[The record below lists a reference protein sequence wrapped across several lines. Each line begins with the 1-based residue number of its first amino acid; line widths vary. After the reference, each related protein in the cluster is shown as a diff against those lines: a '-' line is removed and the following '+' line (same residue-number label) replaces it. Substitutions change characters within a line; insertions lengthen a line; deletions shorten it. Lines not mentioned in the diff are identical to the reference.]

1 MASTYSNLKIQLM
14 ATGENNTTWGNV
26 TNINLGTA
34 LEEAITGSV
43 DVPFSSANVTLTLTD
58 TNTTQPARNLRLKCT
73 GTTAG
78 ARNLVVP
85 AIEKLYLVT
94 NGCADAI
101 TVKNATGTGIAVPAS
116 ASMWVFNDATNVLD
130 AVSYM
135 SSLTLGAALPV
146 ASGGTGQ
153 TTYTNGQLLIGNT
166 TGSTLTKAT
175 LTAGSGVSITNG
187 TGAITISATGSG
199 GSVTSVNGA
208 GGTTGLTLTG
218 GPITTTG
225 TLTLGGTLGVASGGT
240 NVASYTIGDI
250 LYASATTTLSKL
262 ADVATGSA
270 IISGGVAT
278 APAWGKIGLA
288 THVSGTLPVAN
299 GGTGAATYTNGQLL
313 IGNTTG
319 NTLTPATLTAGTGVT
334 ITNGTGTIT
343 ISSSSSGGT
352 VTSVNGSGGTTGL
365 TLTGGAIT
373 TSGTLTLGGTLA
385 VANGGTGAT
394 SFTNGQL
401 LIGNTTGNTLTA
413 ATLTAG
419 TGVTI
424 TNGTGTITIS
434 SSGGTVTSVNG
445 SGGTTGLTL
454 TGGAITTSGTLTLGG
469 TLATANGGTNL
480 TGFTAANN
488 AIYSTSSSVL
498 TAGTLPITAG
508 GTGATSASAARTA
521 LSAAAS
527 GANTDI
533 TALDQDVTVT
543 ATGTI
548 AANTIGYR
556 GLPQSTKTA
565 SYTLALADAG
575 THIST
580 TTGGIVIPANSSVA
594 FPIGTAITIFNNSAS
609 SQTLSITTD
618 TLRLAGTSSTGSR
631 TISLRGLCTCLKVNT
646 TEWVASGAGVS

>member
-14 ATGENNTTWGNV
+14 AAGENNTTWGNV
-26 TNINLGTA
+26 TNVNLGTA

-58 TNTTQPARNLRLKCT
+58 TNTTQSARNLRLKCT

-130 AVSYM
+130 AMSYM

-175 LTAGSGVSITNG
+175 ITAGTGVTITNG
-187 TGAITISATGSG
+187 TGAITISATGLSG
-199 GSVTSVNGA
+199 TVTSVNGT

-225 TLTLGGTLGVASGGT
+225 TLTLGGTLAVANGGT
-240 NVASYTIGDI
+240 NVASYAIGDI
-250 LYASATTTLSKL
+250 LYASASTTLSKL
-262 ADVATGSA
+262 ADVATGNA
-270 IISGGVAT
+270 LISGGVTT

-299 GGTGAATYTNGQLL
+299 GGTNATSFTNGQLL

-319 NTLTPATLTAGTGVT
+319 NTLTAATLTAGTNVT

-508 GTGATSASAARTA
+508 GTGATTAGAALTA
-521 LSAAAS
+521 LGGAAS

-533 TALDQDVTVT
+533 TALDQDITVT

-556 GLPQSTKTA
+556 GLPQNPQSA
-565 SYTLALADAG
+565 VYTLALADAG
-575 THIST
+575 KHISIT
-580 TTGGIVIPANSSVA
+580 AGGIIIPASSTA

-631 TISLRGLCTCLKVNT
+631 TIALRGLCTCLKVNT

>member
-1 MASTYSNLKIQLM
+1 M
-14 ATGENNTTWGNV
+14 
-26 TNINLGTA
+26 
-34 LEEAITGSV
+34 
-43 DVPFSSANVTLTLTD
+43 
-58 TNTTQPARNLRLKCT
+58 
-73 GTTAG
+73 
-78 ARNLVVP
+78 
-85 AIEKLYLVT
+85 
-94 NGCADAI
+94 
-101 TVKNATGTGIAVPAS
+101 
-116 ASMWVFNDATNVLD
+116 
-130 AVSYM
+130 
-135 SSLTLGAALPV
+135 
-146 ASGGTGQ
+146 
-153 TTYTNGQLLIGNT
+153 
-166 TGSTLTKAT
+166 
-175 LTAGSGVSITNG
+175 
-187 TGAITISATGSG
+187 
-199 GSVTSVNGA
+199 
-208 GGTTGLTLTG
+208 
-218 GPITTTG
+218 
-225 TLTLGGTLGVASGGT
+225 
-240 NVASYTIGDI
+240 
-250 LYASATTTLSKL
+250 
-262 ADVATGSA
+262 
-270 IISGGVAT
+270 
-278 APAWGKIGLA
+278 
-288 THVSGTLPVAN
+288 
-299 GGTGAATYTNGQLL
+299 
-313 IGNTTG
+313 
-319 NTLTPATLTAGTGVT
+319 
-334 ITNGTGTIT
+334 
-343 ISSSSSGGT
+343 
-352 VTSVNGSGGTTGL
+352 
-365 TLTGGAIT
+365 
-373 TSGTLTLGGTLA
+373 
-385 VANGGTGAT
+385 
-394 SFTNGQL
+394 

-508 GTGATSASAARTA
+508 GTGATTAGAALTA
-521 LSAAAS
+521 LGGAAS

-548 AANTIGYR
+548 AANSIGYR

-631 TISLRGLCTCLKVNT
+631 TIALRGLCTCLKVAA
-646 TEWVASGAGVS
+646 TEWAASGAGVS

>member
-14 ATGENNTTWGNV
+14 AAGENNTTWGNV
-26 TNINLGTA
+26 TNVNLGTA

-58 TNTTQPARNLRLKCT
+58 TNTTQSARNLRLKCT

-78 ARNLVVP
+78 ARNLIVP

-130 AVSYM
+130 AMSYM

-175 LTAGSGVSITNG
+175 ITAGTGVTITNG
-187 TGAITISATGSG
+187 TGAITISATGLSG
-199 GSVTSVNGA
+199 TVTSVNGT

-225 TLTLGGTLGVASGGT
+225 TLTLGGTLAVANGGT
-240 NVASYTIGDI
+240 NVASYAIGDI
-250 LYASATTTLSKL
+250 LYASASTTLSKL
-262 ADVATGSA
+262 ADVATGNA
-270 IISGGVAT
+270 LISGGVTT

-288 THVSGTLPVAN
+288 THVSGTLP
-299 GGTGAATYTNGQLL
+299 
-313 IGNTTG
+313 
-319 NTLTPATLTAGTGVT
+319 
-334 ITNGTGTIT
+334 
-343 ISSSSSGGT
+343 
-352 VTSVNGSGGTTGL
+352 
-365 TLTGGAIT
+365 
-373 TSGTLTLGGTLA
+373 

-508 GTGATSASAARTA
+508 GTGATTAGAALTA
-521 LSAAAS
+521 LGGAAS
-527 GANTDI
+527 GVNTDI
-533 TALDQDVTVT
+533 TALDQDVAVT

-548 AANTIGYR
+548 AANSIGYR
-556 GLPQSTKTA
+556 GLPQVATNVA
-565 SYTLALADAG
+565 YTLGLSDAG
-575 THIST
+575 KHIST
-580 TTGGIVIPANSSVA
+580 SQAPFSVVIPQNTGVNSVA
-594 FPIGTAITIFNNSAS
+594 FPIGTAITIYNGTGTSG
-609 SQTLSITTD
+609 TLSIVGTD
-618 TLRLAGTSSTGSR
+618 ILRLAGTSSSGSR
-631 TISLRGLCTCLKVNT
+631 TVALRGLCTCLKIDT

>member
-14 ATGENNTTWGNV
+14 AAGENNTTWGNV
-26 TNINLGTA
+26 TNVNLGTA

-58 TNTTQPARNLRLKCT
+58 TNTTQSARNLRLKCT

-78 ARNLVVP
+78 ARNLIVP

-130 AVSYM
+130 AMSYM

-175 LTAGSGVSITNG
+175 ITAGTGVTITNG
-187 TGAITISATGSG
+187 TGAITISATGLSG
-199 GSVTSVNGA
+199 TVTSVNGT

-225 TLTLGGTLGVASGGT
+225 TLTLGGTLAVANGGT
-240 NVASYTIGDI
+240 NVASYAIGDI
-250 LYASATTTLSKL
+250 LYASASTTLSKL
-262 ADVATGSA
+262 ADVATGNA
-270 IISGGVAT
+270 LISGGVTT

-299 GGTGAATYTNGQLL
+299 GGTGATSFTNGQLL

-319 NTLTPATLTAGTGVT
+319 NTLTAATLTAGTNVT

-352 VTSVNGSGGTTGL
+352 VSSVAMTVPAFLSVSGSPVTT
-365 TLTGGAIT
+365 T
-373 TSGTLTLGGTLA
+373 GTLA
-385 VANGGTGAT
+385 VTLSGTALPVANGGTGAT

-508 GTGATSASAARTA
+508 GTGATTAGAALTA
-521 LSAAAS
+521 LGGAAS

-548 AANTIGYR
+548 AANSIGYR
-556 GLPQSTKTA
+556 GLPQVTTA
-565 SYTLALADAG
+565 ITYTLGLSDAG
-575 THIST
+575 KHIST
-580 TTGGIVIPANSSVA
+580 SMAAPTVAIPTNANVA
-594 FPIGTAITIFNNSAS
+594 FPIGTAITIYNGTAGSG
-609 SQTLSITTD
+609 TLSIGGTD
-618 TLRLAGTSSTGSR
+618 ILRLAGTTSTGPR
-631 TISLRGLCTCLKVNT
+631 TIALV
-646 TEWVASGAGVS
+646 

>member
-14 ATGENNTTWGNV
+14 TTGENSTTWGNV

-58 TNTTQPARNLRLKCT
+58 TNTTQSARNLRLKCT

-78 ARNLVVP
+78 VRNLIVP

-101 TVKNATGTGIAVPAS
+101 TVKNTTGTGIAVPAS

-130 AVSYM
+130 AMSYLT
-135 SSLTLGAALPV
+135 SLTLGAALPV

-175 LTAGSGVSITNG
+175 ITAGSGVSITNS
-187 TGAITISATGSG
+187 TGSITISATGSG
-199 GSVTSVNGA
+199 GSVTSVNGT

-218 GPITTTG
+218 GPVTTTG
-225 TLTLGGTLGVASGGT
+225 TLTLGGLLVVANGGT
-240 NVASYTIGDI
+240 NVASYAVGDI
-250 LYASATTTLSKL
+250 LYASASTTLSKL
-262 ADVATGSA
+262 ADVATGNA
-270 IISGGVAT
+270 LISGGINT
-278 APAWGKIGLA
+278 APAWGKIALT

-319 NTLTPATLTAGTGVT
+319 STLTAATLTAGTNVT

-385 VANGGTGAT
+385 IANGGTG
-394 SFTNGQL
+394 Q
-401 LIGNTTGNTLTA
+401 TTAGAALTA
-413 ATLTAG
+413 
-419 TGVTI
+419 
-424 TNGTGTITIS
+424 
-434 SSGGTVTSVNG
+434 
-445 SGGTTGLTL
+445 
-454 TGGAITTSGTLTLGG
+454 LGG
-469 TLATANGGTNL
+469 
-480 TGFTAANN
+480 
-488 AIYSTSSSVL
+488 
-498 TAGTLPITAG
+498 
-508 GTGATSASAARTA
+508 
-521 LSAAAS
+521 AAS

-533 TALDQDVTVT
+533 TALDQDITVT

-631 TISLRGLCTCLKVNT
+631 TIALRGLCTCLKVNT
-646 TEWVASGAGVS
+646 TEWAASGAGVS

>member
-14 ATGENNTTWGNV
+14 AAGENNTTWGNV
-26 TNINLGTA
+26 TNVNLGTA

-58 TNTTQPARNLRLKCT
+58 TNTTQSARNLRLKCT

-78 ARNLVVP
+78 ARNLIVP

-130 AVSYM
+130 AMSYM

-175 LTAGSGVSITNG
+175 ITAGTGVTITNG

-199 GSVTSVNGA
+199 GTVTSVNGT

-225 TLTLGGTLGVASGGT
+225 TLTLGGTLAVANGGT
-240 NVASYTIGDI
+240 NVASYAIGDI
-250 LYASATTTLSKL
+250 LYASASTTLSKL
-262 ADVATGSA
+262 ADVATGNA
-270 IISGGVAT
+270 LISGGVTT

-288 THVSGTLPVAN
+288 THVSGTLP
-299 GGTGAATYTNGQLL
+299 
-313 IGNTTG
+313 
-319 NTLTPATLTAGTGVT
+319 
-334 ITNGTGTIT
+334 
-343 ISSSSSGGT
+343 
-352 VTSVNGSGGTTGL
+352 
-365 TLTGGAIT
+365 
-373 TSGTLTLGGTLA
+373 

-508 GTGATSASAARTA
+508 GTGATTAGAALTA
-521 LSAAAS
+521 LGGAAS

-543 ATGTI
+543 ATGTV

-556 GLPQSTKTA
+556 GLPQVTTA
-565 SYTLALADAG
+565 ITYTLGLSDAG
-575 THIST
+575 KHIST
-580 TTGGIVIPANSSVA
+580 SMAAPTVAIPTNANVA
-594 FPIGTAITIFNNSAS
+594 FPIGTAITIYNGTAGSG
-609 SQTLSITTD
+609 TLSIGGTD
-618 TLRLAGTSSTGSR
+618 ILRLAGTTSTGPR
-631 TISLRGLCTCLKVNT
+631 TIALRGLCTCLKIDT

>member
-14 ATGENNTTWGNV
+14 AAGENNTTWGNV
-26 TNINLGTA
+26 TNVNLGTA

-58 TNTTQPARNLRLKCT
+58 TNTTQSARNLRLKCT

-78 ARNLVVP
+78 ARNLIVP

-130 AVSYM
+130 AMSYM

-175 LTAGSGVSITNG
+175 ITAGSGVSITNG
-187 TGAITISATGSG
+187 SGAITISATGSG
-199 GSVTSVNGA
+199 GSVTSVNGT

-225 TLTLGGTLGVASGGT
+225 TLTLGGTLGVANGGT
-240 NVASYTIGDI
+240 NVASYTVGDI
-250 LYASATTTLSKL
+250 LYASASTTLSKL
-262 ADVATGSA
+262 ADVATGNA
-270 IISGGVAT
+270 LISGGVTT

-299 GGTGAATYTNGQLL
+299 GGTGATSFTNGQLL

-319 NTLTPATLTAGTGVT
+319 NTLTPATLTAGTNVT

-343 ISSSSSGGT
+343 ISSSSSGGS

-508 GTGATSASAARTA
+508 GTGATTAGAALTA
-521 LSAAAS
+521 LGGAAS

-631 TISLRGLCTCLKVNT
+631 TIALRGLCTCLKVNT
-646 TEWVASGAGVS
+646 TEWAASGAGVS